1 MYFDA
6 NKYSVGVNCFPNN
19 SGTLEIKN
27 EDIYSSLFYLGGES
41 YSFSDKKVY
50 CPGLLRDNAVY
61 FSINLPK
68 SMKNVTPTITALKIN
83 ACKNS
88 SGYLF
93 SSYTSGGYNVLTSS
107 GLTTTCEKNTDND
120 LLIKIQ
126 SSSSISETNN
136 TQVTV
141 EVDEINVS
149 FQN

>member
-1 MYFDA
+1 MYFGA
-6 NKYSVGVNCFPNN
+6 NKYSVGVNCFP
-19 SGTLEIKN
+19 SSAGTLEIKN

-93 SSYTSGGYNVLTSS
+93 SSYTSSGYNVLTSS
-107 GLTTTCEKNTDND
+107 SLTTTCR
-120 LLIKIQ
+120 
-126 SSSSISETNN
+126 
-136 TQVTV
+136 
-141 EVDEINVS
+141 
-149 FQN
+149 